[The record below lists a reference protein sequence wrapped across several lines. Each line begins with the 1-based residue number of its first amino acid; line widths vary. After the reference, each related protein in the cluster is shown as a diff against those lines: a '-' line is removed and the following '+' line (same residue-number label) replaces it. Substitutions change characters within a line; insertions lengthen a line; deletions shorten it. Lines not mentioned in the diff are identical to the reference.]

1 MSTAHRELGKYS
13 SDVTFNLLPT
23 ALVLQLKSI
32 IMKIKTSAKNLYF
45 NKHVLEA
52 VLKLEKLM
60 TAIVDTVQYFK
71 NFQTCSRNRI
81 YFGLQVLNEER
92 FLFSGSC

>member
-13 SDVTFNLLPT
+13 TDVTFNLLPT

-32 IMKIKTSAKNLYF
+32 IMKIKTGAKNLHF
-45 NKHVLEA
+45 NKHLLEA
-52 VLKLEKLM
+52 VLKLKKSK

-81 YFGLQVLNEER
+81 YFRLQVLKEER
-92 FLFSGSC
+92 FLFIGSC